1 MLFQVI
7 LLTALGQATSQVAQ
21 RQVLFPLSENYEK
34 ISLKNLTLSNGLSC
48 LLSFVI
54 FLYLPRLKTLF
65 VGVNP
70 PIFSASSHGIFTP
83 LRVGWPPT
91 PQVYFGP

>member
-34 ISLKNLTLSNGLSC
+34 ISLKT
-48 LLSFVI
+48 
-54 FLYLPRLKTLF
+54 
-65 VGVNP
+65 
-70 PIFSASSHGIFTP
+70 
-83 LRVGWPPT
+83 
-91 PQVYFGP
+91 